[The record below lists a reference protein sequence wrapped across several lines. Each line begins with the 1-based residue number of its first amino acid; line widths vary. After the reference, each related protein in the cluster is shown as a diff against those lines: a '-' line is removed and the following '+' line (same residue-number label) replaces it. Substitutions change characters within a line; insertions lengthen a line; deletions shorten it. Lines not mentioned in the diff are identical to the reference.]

1 MKKVAVVV
9 AVFLVFAGFAA
20 ENEKITYSYT
30 NEVARKS
37 PEWLTSG
44 VMYQIQPRS
53 FTPEGTIKA
62 AEAKLP
68 WLKELGVTICY
79 LTPVFVADDDMRKN
93 MWSPRQHKS
102 GFNTPKNPY
111 RMKDYYNIDP
121 EYGTKEDLKDF
132 VKAAHALGIRVML
145 DIVFVHC
152 GPGAVF
158 LKDHPE
164 YFTYDGNGRMIMA
177 GWMFPKLNFA
187 NRGLR
192 RYLKTNMLYW
202 VAETNVDGFRCDVA
216 DQVPVDFWEDARA
229 ELEELRPDI
238 GMLAE
243 GCKADNTRYA
253 FDGNYN
259 WPVCWKLR
267 EILKMYKG
275 SKGGTLPPPYETKAS
290 AIEAEWK
297 AHYANFPRGTF
308 DMNFTENHDTRN
320 DCYDDTPEKVFG
332 PDHQLLGLA
341 MCYAMRGIPLIYN
354 GQEICDEERH
364 SIWGKI
370 GIDWSKA
377 GTPKARN
384 RFARLRKLA
393 DLRRTNTAFRTGEM
407 VWLTNANPDAVLS
420 FARRA
425 AGEKDVVFVGNFT
438 KEKVTV
444 KVEGLASSA
453 RILFANLGTFSGYAV
468 TLEPWGF
475 VIAE

>member
-1 MKKVAVVV
+1 MKKLLMVVV
-9 AVFLVFAGFAA
+9 AAMACSGFAA
-20 ENEKITYSYT
+20 PGEGIYYSYT
-30 NEVARKS
+30 NEVARTS
-37 PEWLTSG
+37 PDWLKYG
-44 VMYQIQPRS
+44 VIYQIQPRS

-62 AEAKLP
+62 AETKLP

-79 LTPVFVADDDMRKN
+79 LTPVFVADDDMRQE

-121 EYGTKEDLKDF
+121 EYGTKEDLKAF
-132 VKAAHALGIRVML
+132 VKTAHALGIRVML
-145 DIVFVHC
+145 DVVFLHC

-164 YFTYDGNGRMIMA
+164 YFAYDKNGKMIMA
-177 GWMFPKLNFA
+177 GWKFPKLNFA

-192 RYLKTNMLYW
+192 RYLKTNLLYW

-216 DQVPVDFWEDARA
+216 DGVPLDFWEDVRG

-238 GMLAE
+238 ALLAE
-243 GCKADNTRYA
+243 GCKAANTRSA
-253 FDGNYN
+253 FDANYN
-259 WPVCWKLR
+259 WPICWKLR

-275 SKGGTLPPPYETKAS
+275 CGGGTLPPPYETKAS
-290 AIEAEWK
+290 AIEAKWK

-320 DCYDDTPEKVFG
+320 DCYEDTPEKVFG

-341 MCYAMRGIPLIYN
+341 TCYAMRGIPLIYN
-354 GQEICDEERH
+354 GQEICDERRH

-370 GIDWSKA
+370 GIDWTKA
-377 GTPKARN
+377 ETPKAKA
-384 RFARLRKLA
+384 RFAMLRKLG
-393 DLRRTNTAFRTGEM
+393 DLRRTNKAFQAGEM
-407 VWLTNANPDAVLS
+407 VWHKNSNPDAVLS

-425 AGEKDVVFVGNFT
+425 AGEKDVVFVANFT
-438 KEKVTV
+438 ADAVAVTV
-444 KVEGLASSA
+444 EDLAPDAKTLLSNCGKV
-453 RILFANLGTFSGYAV
+453 ANGSVA
-468 TLEPWGF
+468 LEPWGF
-475 VIAE
+475 VIVE